1 MKSSAIKGSAIR
13 TVRIQLG
20 YTQAAV
26 AQQVGVAQ
34 QRYYEYESKK
44 VKPRVRRA
52 IAIADALGVRDLREL
67 WEDDDD

>member
-1 MKSSAIKGSAIR
+1 MKYSAIR
-13 TVRIQLG
+13 AARIRLG
-20 YTQAAV
+20 YTQTEV
-26 AQQVGVAQ
+26 ALKVGIAQ
-34 QRYYEYESKK
+34 QRYREYETQK

>member
-26 AQQVGVAQ
+26 AMKVGVAQ
-34 QRYYEYESKK
+34 QRYYEYENKK

-67 WEDDDD
+67 WEDDDE